1 VIVGHVK
8 AAKTEFQS
16 VKGLAAAASE
26 LDRQMFTYDV
36 TAPVNS
42 QGTVYMP
49 GSLQNIYLD
58 GISIQRHPD
67 VHALNQAHR
76 DRVMIQIGSRTYS
89 FVSGQV

>member
-1 VIVGHVK
+1 VIVAHVK

-36 TAPVNS
+36 TVPVNS

-67 VHALNQAHR
+67 VHDDDDDDDDDDSYLRPAE
-76 DRVMIQIGSRTYS
+76 
-89 FVSGQV
+89 GQ